1 MFILYLGQ
9 KCKNYTIMKRFL
21 LSVMCVLFAGMVMAQ
36 LEVRSDGSVVFPG
49 KVKVNTAGNL
59 LLPGDKDIR
68 LGGDTLGTNHKW
80 GIEYF
85 GGGLN
90 FWKPSGDNSGDYKM
104 FIADNGKVG
113 IAYGNSPQANL
124 HVKGFN
130 IRLTPTNSA
139 ANIEMTAGTSDPRIR
154 TGSSKI
160 VLYKMD
166 NTGYANIECANV
178 SNSSDS
184 TLKANI
190 KRIDEN
196 ALANVCKLNGY
207 TYNWKADAKKEL
219 NSGFIAQEV
228 EKIFPHL
235 VSSTDDTTHIKTMN
249 YIGLMPY
256 LVEAIKDQ
264 QKQIE
269 ILRKE
274 LAEAT
279 MALQSQS
286 ATSML
291 KSYQIEE
298 NKSKEVAF
306 LSQNKPNPFSANT
319 TINMVIPESVTSAM
333 LYVYD
338 LQGKQI
344 KALTVTGR
352 GATSET
358 IYGHELQAG
367 LYIYSLVTD
376 GKLIGSK
383 QMILTE

>member
-1 MFILYLGQ
+1 
-9 KCKNYTIMKRFL
+9 MKKFL
-21 LSVMCVLFAGMVMAQ
+21 LSVMFVLFTGMVMAQ
-36 LEVRSDGSVVFPG
+36 LEVRSDGMVVFPC
-49 KVKVNTAGNL
+49 KVKLNSGGNL
-59 LLPGDKDIR
+59 LFPGDKDIR
-68 LGGDTLGTNHKW
+68 FGGDTSGTNHKW
-80 GIEYF
+80 AMEYY

-113 IAYGNSPQANL
+113 IGYGNSPQANL

-139 ANIEMTAGTSDPRIR
+139 ASIEMTAGTSDPRLR

-166 NTGYANIECANV
+166 NSGYANIECGNV

-184 TLKANI
+184 TLKTNI
-190 KRIDEN
+190 KKIDGD
-196 ALANVCKLNGY
+196 ALNNVCKLTGY
-207 TYNWKADAKKEL
+207 TYNWKSDEKGEL

-235 VSSTDDTTHIKTMN
+235 VSTTDDTTRIKTMN

-269 ILRKE
+269 TLTEE

-286 ATSML
+286 SSTPML
-291 KSYQIEE
+291 KSYQIKEE
-298 NKSKEVAF
+298 KAEEVAS
-306 LSQNKPNPFSANT
+306 LSQNKPNPFSINT
-319 TINMVIPESVTSAM
+319 TIDMVIPESVVNAM
-333 LYVYD
+333 LYIYD

-344 KALTVTGR
+344 KTLSVTGR
-352 GATSET
+352 GATSEI

-367 LYIYSLVTD
+367 MYIYSLVTD